1 MNLHRVIYTQ
11 DGIVKQEFFGSDA
24 AASKRSTELR
34 KLGTALDG
42 KPEREPIDVP
52 TNKEALL
59 IWLNENASLVKE

>member
-11 DGIVKQEFFGSDA
+11 DGTTKQEFFGSGE

-34 KLGTALDG
+34 KLGTALEG

-59 IWLNENASLVKE
+59 NWLNEHATLVK